1 MLERLLWYYV
11 MWVVSFNVLLFIKFI
26 NALSKIEMTIKFDDN
41 ENFTVTYLFLKN
53 IASLLQGQE
62 ESNSKVSTWHF
73 LRYKSSRQ
81 MKVETYVK

>member
-1 MLERLLWYYV
+1 MHCDFAV
-11 MWVVSFNVLLFIKFI
+11 MIIESSIK
-26 NALSKIEMTIKFDDN
+26 NRKIEMTIKFDDN